1 MKKIVKLIAFLSIVF
16 TNQIFAEGTKENSD
30 TLKNAIVYQIK
41 VNNGNAIV
49 SFQIVYSSQSS
60 PKHLMQDI
68 SKMLNNVDLLLET
81 ENIDLV
87 YLPNSENNLIL
98 NSENLIN
105 INTSSLKTFIYK
117 GKTVEVKK
125 YISDSFTYTISPL

>member
-1 MKKIVKLIAFLSIVF
+1 MRKIFTLIALLSIVF

-30 TLKNAIVYQIK
+30 TLKNAIVYQIQ
-41 VNNGNAIV
+41 VNNGNATF
-49 SFQIVYSSQSS
+49 SFQIVYSAQSS

-68 SKMLNNVDLLLET
+68 SNMLNNADLLLNA
-81 ENIDLV
+81 ENKDLV
-87 YLPNSENNLIL
+87 YLPNSENSQIL

-105 INTSSLKTFIYK
+105 LNTSSLKTFIYK

-125 YISDSFTYTISPL
+125 YIANSFSYNISPL